1 MPPKKPAQV
10 SINHNQTGYVCA
22 KCRKPIPIDHMM
34 AFQDKHYHPD
44 CFICDGGCGKPL
56 AGGAGFFEQPEG
68 LFCKDCFANKKAPKC
83 KGCNKPVVEKVL
95 RFDGDAWHPEC
106 FTCAGCKD
114 PLDGKEIT
122 QVDGK
127 AMCKDCYINKFT
139 DKCYKC
145 NKPISP
151 GQPFMEIE
159 GGKMHA
165 DCFKCADCGK
175 NLAGEACVKIVDN
188 YICSNCSRRR

>member
-1 MPPKKPAQV
+1 MT
-10 SINHNQTGYVCA
+10 S
-22 KCRKPIPIDHMM
+22 
-34 AFQDKHYHPD
+34 
-44 CFICDGGCGKPL
+44 
-56 AGGAGFFEQPEG
+56 
-68 LFCKDCFANKKAPKC
+68 KC

-175 NLAGEACVKIVDN
+175 SLAGEACVKQLLPKKVIRNDSMEDLRGRLKKGPTEVFF
-188 YICSNCSRRR
+188 S

>member
-1 MPPKKPAQV
+1 MT
-10 SINHNQTGYVCA
+10 S
-22 KCRKPIPIDHMM
+22 
-34 AFQDKHYHPD
+34 
-44 CFICDGGCGKPL
+44 
-56 AGGAGFFEQPEG
+56 
-68 LFCKDCFANKKAPKC
+68 KC

-175 NLAGEACVKIVDN
+175 SLAGEACVKIVDN
-188 YICSNCSRRR
+188 YICSNCSRRRWSETTLWKTYEEDLKGDRRRVFQLTVDEFQRLREKTPNFDKLKSRSQSAAHPRDVFIIFQ